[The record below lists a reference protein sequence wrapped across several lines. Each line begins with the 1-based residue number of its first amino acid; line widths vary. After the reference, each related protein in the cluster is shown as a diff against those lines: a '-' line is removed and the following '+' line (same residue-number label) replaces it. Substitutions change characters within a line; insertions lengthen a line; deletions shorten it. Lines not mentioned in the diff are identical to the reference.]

1 MDRELEELEQSEPVP
16 RKQRGTRSETKVIP
30 TNGLFA
36 RNLKMA
42 SGVAVPKQQPA
53 DSATGYHPVG

>member
-1 MDRELEELEQSEPVP
+1 MTYGERIKNPFA
-16 RKQRGTRSETKVIP
+16 ETKVIS